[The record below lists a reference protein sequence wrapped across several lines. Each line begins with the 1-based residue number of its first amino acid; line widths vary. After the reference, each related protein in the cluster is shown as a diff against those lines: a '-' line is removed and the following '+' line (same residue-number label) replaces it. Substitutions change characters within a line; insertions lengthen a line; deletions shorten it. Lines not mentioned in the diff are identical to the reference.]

1 MDDFF
6 TGHGCKSGCHFF
18 PSCSEVNSKGYLE
31 FDEPISA
38 RLERYPLFSIL
49 TSDIASLKVFT
60 EYPCFQVKI
69 YIIEMFV
76 TVPPVGRCTKQLT
89 SSRWILFRARGAD
102 FQVGGLT
109 RTRKRELTRG
119 VRGHAP
125 PGKFE
130 ILFF

>member
-6 TGHGCKSGCHFF
+6 TAHGCKSGCHFF

-76 TVPPVGRCTKQLT
+76 TVPPVGRCTKQLDVVRF
-89 SSRWILFRARGAD
+89 SYHNHCVRKEVKSWQLYQILLVYIKNGD
-102 FQVGGLT
+102 YLCFQV
-109 RTRKRELTRG
+109 EN
-119 VRGHAP
+119 V
-125 PGKFE
+125 
-130 ILFF
+130 